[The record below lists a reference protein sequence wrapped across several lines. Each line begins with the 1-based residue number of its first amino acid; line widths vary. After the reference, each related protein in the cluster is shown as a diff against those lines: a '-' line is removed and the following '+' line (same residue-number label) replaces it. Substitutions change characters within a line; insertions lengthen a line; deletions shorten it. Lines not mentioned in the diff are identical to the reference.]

1 MSGFSF
7 GVTVR
12 VELLHANEMRFPAVT
27 VCNMS
32 PVRKSAAV
40 RMAQQK
46 QAAAE
51 QVHARKKKRKRKKR
65 ASMSCPKLL
74 SYGFVLLVF
83 ISGKFGFDSDDR
95 RVAVSPHFTCTFIS
109 TIENHTDSVKLS

>member
-51 QVHARKKKRKRKKR
+51 QVQARKKKRKRKKR
-65 ASMSCPKLL
+65 ASKSCHKLL
-74 SYGFVLLVF
+74 SYGFSSSFYVRGSLALILIIDVSLLVLRF
-83 ISGKFGFDSDDR
+83 FWYCYLHYCK
-95 RVAVSPHFTCTFIS
+95 
-109 TIENHTDSVKLS
+109 NTDSFMLS